1 MCIVVDTNAFKKV
14 FNPQNEE
21 HDNFRPVFEW
31 ILHGKG
37 KLIMGGA
44 RYKEEV
50 LTNMSSNIQ
59 LVRELG
65 RLRKI
70 CSLEDEKVDAKMD
83 ELKTK
88 IRHRNF
94 DDPHVLA
101 MCIVSRCRVVCSEDK
116 RSFEFLTDRKLY
128 PKKQK
133 RPSIYSGKHN
143 ADLLT
148 NDALLPCSRL

>member
-21 HDNFRPVFEW
+21 HEEFRPVFDW
-31 ILHGKG
+31 ILRGKG

-101 MCIVSRCRVVCSEDK
+101 MCIVSRCKVVCSEDK